1 MKIKSFRPAPHGGRS
16 RSRLNSPDAVVTFR
30 TSPEPVPRRLRSSP
44 SAMCPCCR
52 ESPAFC
58 PRSGCSSRVFFRSF
72 ESIRKHHSA
81 PVTCSVPKR
90 EIKAVQT
97 SGVTSGRRRLRGQDV
112 NHHIMEGRT
121 STWLQG
127 GGAPWCSCFWVC
139 VDPFIQNGLSL
150 ADLFRYLLAASLEQ
164 LDDEGSFFAP
174 NPPKGQVY
182 GASC

>member
-1 MKIKSFRPAPHGGRS
+1 
-16 RSRLNSPDAVVTFR
+16 
-30 TSPEPVPRRLRSSP
+30 
-44 SAMCPCCR
+44 
-52 ESPAFC
+52 
-58 PRSGCSSRVFFRSF
+58 
-72 ESIRKHHSA
+72 
-81 PVTCSVPKR
+81 
-90 EIKAVQT
+90 
-97 SGVTSGRRRLRGQDV
+97 
-112 NHHIMEGRT
+112 MEGRT